1 MTEIEKSARIAKA
14 IKEINSIKYLLNR
27 DKDNVFKLFDIVKQ
41 VSIKHNIPFNVLDR
55 IVNWAV
61 RDYMDLSKF
70 RYLSKNNR
78 NFKNI
83 VATLESQFKTILNIN
98 GKLYI
103 PEGEHFTKTIT
114 E

>member
-1 MTEIEKSARIAKA
+1 MIEKEITTKISKA

-27 DKDNVFKLFDIVKQ
+27 DKDNKFKLFDIVKDI
-41 VSIKHNIPFNVLDR
+41 SIKYSIPFNVLDR

-78 NFKNI
+78 NFKEI
-83 VATLESQFKTILNIN
+83 VTTLNNEFKTILNIN

-103 PEGEHFTKTIT
+103 PKEFRFPKTVT